1 MPIKNVA
8 IIGSNFGISGYLP
21 ALKKN
26 KNYKIVLI
34 CCRSDESLTKLKKK
48 FTKIKI
54 SKNWKDAFNKNIDL
68 IICSTI
74 PKVQDKII
82 NYNFKIKKSIIFEK
96 PISSSYQKSFLILKK
111 LIKYKIKS
119 EINLTFLYHNLFI
132 SLKKIIDSNKLGK
145 VKKISIDWSLKNN
158 SLLKKNY
165 SWKIDS
171 KQGGGI
177 KNIYLIHILTYC
189 YFLFNNFKII
199 NKKLKTIKIFNKK
212 IITHVNL
219 RIQTNEKAKGSIKLN
234 CLGKKHQVHKI
245 KILFSKGSAILTN
258 DSKDWTKNFKL
269 IIYNKKQ
276 KKIILDKNNYVD
288 GRSKQI
294 SRLLRNFTKDNNYI
308 NLERCV
314 NAERLIA
321 KI

>member
-145 VKKISIDWSLKNN
+145 VRKISIDWSLKNN

-245 KILFSKGSAILTN
+245 KILFCKGSAILTN

-269 IIYNKKQ
+269 TIYNKKQ
-276 KKIILDKNNYVD
+276 KEVMLDNNYYYD

-294 SRLLRNFTKDNNYI
+294 SNLLKNFIKDNNFV

-314 NAERLIA
+314 NAEKLIG

>member
-145 VKKISIDWSLKNN
+145 IKKISIDWSLKNN
-158 SLLKKNY
+158 SLLKKTY

-212 IITHVNL
+212 IITQINL

-269 IIYNKKQ
+269 TIYNNRQ
-276 KKIILDKNNYVD
+276 KKIMLDNNYYYD

-294 SRLLRNFTKDNNYI
+294 SNLLKNFIKDNNFI

-314 NAERLIA
+314 NAEKLIG

>member
-96 PISSSYQKSFLILKK
+96 PISSSYQKSLLILKK

>member
-34 CCRSDESLTKLKKK
+34 CCRSDESLLKLKKK
-48 FTKIKI
+48 FNKIKI

-82 NYNFKIKKSIIFEK
+82 NYNFKIKKNIIFEK

-145 VKKISIDWSLKNN
+145 IKKISIDWSLKNN
-158 SLLKKNY
+158 SLLKKTY

-245 KILFSKGSAILTN
+245 KILFSEGSAILTN
-258 DSKDWTKNFKL
+258 NSKHWTKNFKL
-269 IIYNKKQ
+269 TIYNNRQ
-276 KKIILDKNNYVD
+276 KKIMLDNNYYYD

-294 SRLLRNFTKDNNYI
+294 SNLLKNFIKDNNFI

-314 NAERLIA
+314 NAEKLIG

>member
-1 MPIKNVA
+1 MRIKNVA
-8 IIGSNFGISGYLP
+8 IIGSNFGINGYLP

-34 CCRSDESLTKLKKK
+34 CCRSDESLLKLKKK

-96 PISSSYQKSFLILKK
+96 PISNSYQKSFLILKK
-111 LIKYKIKS
+111 LIKYKIKC

-177 KNIYLIHILTYC
+177 KNIYLIHVLTYC

-199 NKKLKTIKIFNKK
+199 NKKLKIIKIFNKK

-234 CLGKKHQVHKI
+234 CLGKKHQLHKI

-258 DSKDWTKNFKL
+258 NSKDWTKNFKL
-269 IIYNKKQ
+269 TIYNKRQ
-276 KKIILDKNNYVD
+276 KKIMLDGNYYHD

-294 SRLLRNFTKDNNYI
+294 SNLLKNFIKDNNYI

-314 NAERLIA
+314 NAEKLIG

>member
-26 KNYKIVLI
+26 KNYKIDLI
-34 CCRSDESLTKLKKK
+34 CCRSDESLLKLKKK

-158 SLLKKNY
+158 SLLKKTY

-189 YFLFNNFKII
+189 YFFFNNFKII

-245 KILFSKGSAILTN
+245 KILFSEGSAILTN
-258 DSKDWTKNFKL
+258 NSKHWTKNFKL
-269 IIYNKKQ
+269 TIYNNRQ
-276 KKIILDKNNYVD
+276 KKIMLDNNYYYD

-294 SRLLRNFTKDNNYI
+294 SNLLKNFIKDNNFI

-314 NAERLIA
+314 NAEKLIG

>member
-34 CCRSDESLTKLKKK
+34 CCRSDESLLKLKKK

-96 PISSSYQKSFLILKK
+96 PISSSYQKSLLILKK

>member
-119 EINLTFLYHNLFI
+119 EINLTFSNILNLI
-132 SLKKIIDSNKLGK
+132 
-145 VKKISIDWSLKNN
+145 
-158 SLLKKNY
+158 
-165 SWKIDS
+165 
-171 KQGGGI
+171 
-177 KNIYLIHILTYC
+177 
-189 YFLFNNFKII
+189 
-199 NKKLKTIKIFNKK
+199 
-212 IITHVNL
+212 
-219 RIQTNEKAKGSIKLN
+219 
-234 CLGKKHQVHKI
+234 
-245 KILFSKGSAILTN
+245 
-258 DSKDWTKNFKL
+258 
-269 IIYNKKQ
+269 
-276 KKIILDKNNYVD
+276 
-288 GRSKQI
+288 
-294 SRLLRNFTKDNNYI
+294 
-308 NLERCV
+308 
-314 NAERLIA
+314 
-321 KI
+321 

>member
-1 MPIKNVA
+1 
-8 IIGSNFGISGYLP
+8 
-21 ALKKN
+21 
-26 KNYKIVLI
+26 
-34 CCRSDESLTKLKKK
+34 
-48 FTKIKI
+48 
-54 SKNWKDAFNKNIDL
+54 
-68 IICSTI
+68 
-74 PKVQDKII
+74 
-82 NYNFKIKKSIIFEK
+82 
-96 PISSSYQKSFLILKK
+96 
-111 LIKYKIKS
+111 
-119 EINLTFLYHNLFI
+119 
-132 SLKKIIDSNKLGK
+132 
-145 VKKISIDWSLKNN
+145 
-158 SLLKKNY
+158 LLKKNY

-245 KILFSKGSAILTN
+245 KILFCKGSAILTN

-269 IIYNKKQ
+269 TIYNKKQ
-276 KKIILDKNNYVD
+276 KKVMLDNNYYYD

-294 SRLLRNFTKDNNYI
+294 SNLLKNFIKDNNFV

-314 NAERLIA
+314 NAEKLIG

>member
-96 PISSSYQKSFLILKK
+96 PISNSYQKSFLILKK
-111 LIKYKIKS
+111 LIKYKIKC

-269 IIYNKKQ
+269 TVYHKKQ
-276 KKIILDKNNYVD
+276 KKIILDKNYYID

-294 SRLLRNFTKDNNYI
+294 SNLLKNFTKDNNYI

-314 NAERLIA
+314 NAERLIQ

>member
-26 KNYKIVLI
+26 KNYKIDLI
-34 CCRSDESLTKLKKK
+34 CCRSDESLLKLKKK

-145 VKKISIDWSLKNN
+145 VRKISIDWSLKNN

-245 KILFSKGSAILTN
+245 KILFCKGSAILTN

-269 IIYNKKQ
+269 TIYNKKQ
-276 KKIILDKNNYVD
+276 KEVMLDNNYYYD

-294 SRLLRNFTKDNNYI
+294 SNLLKNFIKDNNFV

-314 NAERLIA
+314 NAEKLIG

>member
-177 KNIYLIHILTYC
+177 KNIYLIHILKYC

>member
-132 SLKKIIDSNKLGK
+132 SLKKIINSNKLGK

-199 NKKLKTIKIFNKK
+199 NKKLKTIKIFNRK

-258 DSKDWTKNFKL
+258 NSKDWTKNFKL
-269 IIYNKKQ
+269 TIYNKKQ
-276 KKIILDKNNYVD
+276 KKVMLDNNYYYD

-294 SRLLRNFTKDNNYI
+294 SNLLKNFTKDNDYI

-314 NAERLIA
+314 NAEKLIG

>member
-132 SLKKIIDSNKLGK
+132 SLKKIIDNNKLGK

-258 DSKDWTKNFKL
+258 DSNDWTKNFKL
-269 IIYNKKQ
+269 TIYNKKQ
-276 KKIILDKNNYVD
+276 KKVMLDNNYYYD

-294 SRLLRNFTKDNNYI
+294 SNLLKNFIKDNNFV

-314 NAERLIA
+314 NAEKLIG

>member
-96 PISSSYQKSFLILKK
+96 PISSSYQKSLLILKK

-145 VKKISIDWSLKNN
+145 IKKISIDWSLKNN
-158 SLLKKNY
+158 SLLKKTY

-199 NKKLKTIKIFNKK
+199 NKKLKTIKILNKK

-245 KILFSKGSAILTN
+245 KILFSEGSAILTN
-258 DSKDWTKNFKL
+258 DSKHWTKNFKL
-269 IIYNKKQ
+269 TIYNNRQ
-276 KKIILDKNNYVD
+276 KKIMLDNNYYYD

-294 SRLLRNFTKDNNYI
+294 SNLLKNFIKDNNFI

-314 NAERLIA
+314 NAEKLIG

>member
-1 MPIKNVA
+1 MERVA
-8 IIGSNFGISGYLP
+8 IIGSNFGINGYLP

-145 VKKISIDWSLKNN
+145 VRKISIDWSLKNN

-245 KILFSKGSAILTN
+245 KILFCKGSAILTN

-269 IIYNKKQ
+269 TIYNKKQ
-276 KKIILDKNNYVD
+276 KKVMLDNNYYYD

-294 SRLLRNFTKDNNYI
+294 SNLLKNFIKDNNFV

-314 NAERLIA
+314 NAEKLIG

>member
-1 MPIKNVA
+1 MRIKNVA

-34 CCRSDESLTKLKKK
+34 CCRSDESLLKLKKK

-96 PISSSYQKSFLILKK
+96 PISNSYQKSFLILKK
-111 LIKYKIKS
+111 LIKYKIKC

-145 VKKISIDWSLKNN
+145 IKKISIDWSLKNN
-158 SLLKKNY
+158 SLLKKTY

-177 KNIYLIHILTYC
+177 KNIYLIHVLTYC
-189 YFLFNNFKII
+189 YFLFNNFKIT
-199 NKKLKTIKIFNKK
+199 NKKLKIIKIFNKK

-258 DSKDWTKNFKL
+258 NSKDWTKNFKL
-269 IIYNKKQ
+269 TIYNKRQ
-276 KKIILDKNNYVD
+276 KKIMLDDNYYHD

-294 SRLLRNFTKDNNYI
+294 SNLLKNFIKDNNYI

-314 NAERLIA
+314 NAEKLIG

>member
-1 MPIKNVA
+1 MRIKNVA

-34 CCRSDESLTKLKKK
+34 CCRSDESLLKLKKK

-96 PISSSYQKSFLILKK
+96 PISNSYQKSFLILKK
-111 LIKYKIKS
+111 LIKYKIKC

-177 KNIYLIHILTYC
+177 KNIYLIHVLTYC
-189 YFLFNNFKII
+189 YFLFNNFKIT
-199 NKKLKTIKIFNKK
+199 NKKLKIIKIFNKK

-258 DSKDWTKNFKL
+258 NSKDWTKNFKL
-269 IIYNKKQ
+269 TIYNKRQ
-276 KKIILDKNNYVD
+276 KKIMLDDNYYHD

-294 SRLLRNFTKDNNYI
+294 SNLLKNFIKDNNYI

-314 NAERLIA
+314 NAEKLIG

>member
-96 PISSSYQKSFLILKK
+96 PISSSYQKSLLILKK

-314 NAERLIA
+314 NAERLIE

>member
-269 IIYNKKQ
+269 TIYNKKQ
-276 KKIILDKNNYVD
+276 KKVMLDNNYYYD

-294 SRLLRNFTKDNNYI
+294 SNLLKNFIKDNNFV

-314 NAERLIA
+314 NAEKLIG

>member
-34 CCRSDESLTKLKKK
+34 CCRSDESLLKLKKK

-96 PISSSYQKSFLILKK
+96 PISSSYQKSLLILKK

-314 NAERLIA
+314 NAERLIV

>member
-96 PISSSYQKSFLILKK
+96 PISSSYQKSLLILKK
-111 LIKYKIKS
+111 LIKYKINS

-314 NAERLIA
+314 NAERLIV

>member
-96 PISSSYQKSFLILKK
+96 PISSSYQKSLLILKK

-314 NAERLIA
+314 NAERLIV